1 MNRREARKTQ
11 RRSRTQK
18 QSSVL
23 LGIVGMLGAKIV
35 TEINSTLE
43 RRKLR
48 QQASLPINEKLTLR
62 QIRER
67 RALSQADLAETM
79 SVTPLQISDIE
90 DRPDMYVS

>member
-1 MNRREARKTQ
+1 
-11 RRSRTQK
+11 
-18 QSSVL
+18 
-23 LGIVGMLGAKIV
+23 MLGAKIV